1 NADERPSRTSQPRED
16 QAEQTQRH
24 GRSSCPTAT
33 PHLSRQVTAIG
44 RLLAPHRRIAAAHRP
59 GRLSSSRR
67 DFHPPAL
74 ADPYVTVSRHT
85 ALAVLL
91 TRQREWS

>member
-1 NADERPSRTSQPRED
+1 MIMM
-16 QAEQTQRH
+16 
-24 GRSSCPTAT
+24 PT
-33 PHLSRQVTAIG
+33 TALVIT
-44 RLLAPHRRIAAAHRP
+44 AAHRP

-74 ADPYVTVSRHT
+74 ADPYVTVSCHT
-85 ALAVLL
+85 ALAVLI